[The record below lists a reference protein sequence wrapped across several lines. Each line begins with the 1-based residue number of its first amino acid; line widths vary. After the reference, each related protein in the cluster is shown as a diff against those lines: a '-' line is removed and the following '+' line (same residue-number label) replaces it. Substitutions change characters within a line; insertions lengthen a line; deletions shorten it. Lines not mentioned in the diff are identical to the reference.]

1 MGCDSF
7 IAFDENSKESEKQVE
22 HRGNWDN
29 WGRKGFC
36 LSHKHD
42 KGLITQ
48 SSQLSLCSMAL
59 GLSFTVLNADLI
71 PSLL

>member
-7 IAFDENSKESEKQVE
+7 IAFDENNKESELQVK
-22 HRGNWDN
+22 HREDWDN

-42 KGLITQ
+42 KDLLSQ
-48 SSQLSLCSMAL
+48 SSQLSLCSMAW
-59 GLSFTVLNADLI
+59 GLSFA
-71 PSLL
+71 